1 MTRTPIPATIFS
13 LRPVRQVACLLMMG
27 AVIGCGSSTYE
38 ERLEFTKTYYDFIDR
53 LNQNLG
59 PVFSNYGVSVRP
71 PKQFREIAAP
81 APTPRRPAEGAE
93 GEAEPVEERRDPR
106 QPINPPIDLPGLIAA
121 WTANLNV
128 VDSAGGTT
136 QQPGYLY
143 LLSNYDYW
151 RTFKTKDELGD
162 PLKFHEDVMNTLVDE
177 LQIPLDNNARGTAT
191 DRVNKWFNVSLPE
204 SKDAEFAPQKE
215 FTAITLVPETVP
227 EADEFGAPEEGPPP
241 PGEYQVYLYQNGDM
255 RIVLVYALPRNVS
268 AGENLQKRI
277 ELSLQT
283 IDLTTEKPAAA
294 PAARP
299 NGQGTPANGA
309 APASTQPRPASPF

>member
-1 MTRTPIPATIFS
+1 M
-13 LRPVRQVACLLMMG
+13 LGVL
-27 AVIGCGSSTYE
+27 IGCGTKTYE

-59 PVFSNYGVSVRP
+59 TVFSNYGVSVRP
-71 PKQFREIAAP
+71 PKQFREIP
-81 APTPRRPAEGAE
+81 APPPAPRRPAEEGA
-93 GEAEPVEERRDPR
+93 GELEEPVEERRDPR
-106 QPINPPIDLPGLIAA
+106 QPINPPIDLPGLVAA

-128 VDSAGGTT
+128 VDSSGSTT
-136 QQPGYLY
+136 QQPGYMY

-204 SKDAEFAPQKE
+204 PKDAEFAPPKQ
-215 FTAITLVPETVP
+215 FTAITLVPESEP
-227 EADEFGAPEEGPPP
+227 EAEEFGAPETEEGPPA

-255 RIVLVYALPRNVS
+255 RIALVYALPRNVS
-268 AGENLQKRI
+268 AGENLQRRI
-277 ELSLQT
+277 EMSLQT

-299 NGQGTPANGA
+299 GQAAPANGTA
-309 APASTQPRPASPF
+309 APDQTPPRPASPF